1 MWRMWK
7 IYTPTNLPAQYNQS
21 LKASLCKLQVLL
33 TADFKIKTCCFR
45 LRKQCTDLGTDCSWM
60 DIGTV
65 KPRCIS
71 YQTSLVCIISSQHI
85 TIKGSYTVPSFPSF
99 FLDVKW
105 REASQLPADTPL
117 KTSQWMTVTDWF
129 PEGSSYPNRLMEIM
143 RGSILT
149 PDINSSNM
157 LRKCSVLRKAS
168 HI

>member
-45 LRKQCTDLGTDCSWM
+45 LHRLANWLLAGWTSAH
-60 DIGTV
+60 
-65 KPRCIS
+65 CIS
-71 YQTSLVCIISSQHI
+71 YQTSLVCIIYSQHI
-85 TIKGSYTVPSFPSF
+85 TIKGSYTVPSFPSC

-129 PEGSSYPNRLMEIM
+129 PEESSYPNRLMEIM
-143 RGSILT
+143 RVSILT

-168 HI
+168 HS